1 MRKKCNLL
9 SLCCLVLALGIFAF
23 TFYLYHYCLP
33 DGTFTNI
40 FQQTPG
46 KPMVTFLFGVWGVTF
61 LFASVMSALIGRIF
75 FKGK

>member
-1 MRKKCNLL
+1 MRKKCNILAL
-9 SLCCLVLALGIFAF
+9 CSLVIALGIFAF

-33 DGTFTNI
+33 DGSFTNVY
-40 FQQTPG
+40 QTTPG
-46 KPMVTFLFGVWGVTF
+46 KPWVTFLFGIWGVTF